1 MNTDTTAILNIAYK
15 EVEDKLNNKNNVLK
29 YKQFV
34 GKYVQKK
41 QKELYSYMPSK
52 QIYYSN
58 EDVENFFRSTGINK
72 SIIKEA
78 IKETYYYKIPN
89 FNPNYAKDESTMAL
103 LCVVRYFI
111 KHKMN
116 TELEISEINMAFSGK
131 MYASVFYKS
140 FRFEPAEYVMDYVI
154 NNMLNNK
161 YDIIQ
166 YGSVINAVKSV
177 TATWVDSYK
186 DRFDSFSDEDCTYLI
201 QQLRNRINSFMY
213 NIATVYYKAY
223 QDKNLYTTYDSD
235 SVSEDN
241 YHLADNDAFKAQ
253 RCLENAL
260 SYINNKGIDYPSCK
274 VSCND
279 LIKFDELKSIL
290 ENIFSN
296 NDNAPLV
303 KEYIMLLISLYFK
316 DSKTKDITDIS
327 FVSYSIKIT
336 PNSKDKYVI
345 RKKELL
351 DKILINNAE
360 NFARRRSRA
369 ATESAYY
376 RAINAYFALITQKAN
391 K

>member
-111 KHKMN
+111 KNKMN

-154 NNMLNNK
+154 NN
-161 YDIIQ
+161 
-166 YGSVINAVKSV
+166 
-177 TATWVDSYK
+177 
-186 DRFDSFSDEDCTYLI
+186 
-201 QQLRNRINSFMY
+201 
-213 NIATVYYKAY
+213 
-223 QDKNLYTTYDSD
+223 
-235 SVSEDN
+235 N
-241 YHLADNDAFKAQ
+241 Y
-253 RCLENAL
+253 
-260 SYINNKGIDYPSCK
+260 
-274 VSCND
+274 
-279 LIKFDELKSIL
+279 IL
-290 ENIFSN
+290 
-296 NDNAPLV
+296 
-303 KEYIMLLISLYFK
+303 
-316 DSKTKDITDIS
+316 
-327 FVSYSIKIT
+327 
-336 PNSKDKYVI
+336 
-345 RKKELL
+345 
-351 DKILINNAE
+351 
-360 NFARRRSRA
+360 
-369 ATESAYY
+369 
-376 RAINAYFALITQKAN
+376 
-391 K
+391 